1 MFHQEKVPSFNMHVT
16 DANMHVT
23 VPTCDFA
30 KITCQH
36 VWQSFTHMLQNSNM
50 HVAKFQ
56 HGVSNI
62 RTWRYRYEHACYRY
76 EHACYRCEHGKIS
89 VYLSPQKREHHR
101 HPTVPTHETR
111 QIPTHNT
118 LVCASRTNNT
128 YTFHALPRKILCTRL
143 VHHQTLTV
151 HPHLPGSAHVHAPP
165 CAVRHQFRILM
176 NAAASTVDLSPCRHP
191 TAPTTSEAT
200 LCVLHHK
207 RLGHGRQL
215 TLNVESQP
223 PPTPLTTTL
232 FSSEYPVSQA
242 LRQRPKEQMPCS
254 P

>member
-1 MFHQEKVPSFNMHVT
+1 MHVT

-36 VWQSFTHMLQNSNM
+36 VGRVLHTCCKTPTCMLQNFNM
-50 HVAKFQ
+50 AFQTSEHACYRYEHQCYRYEHMHGKFLHIMFQ
-56 HGVSNI
+56 RLQVPTCMLTSVTCMLDVNMML
-62 RTWRYRYEHACYRY
+62 YRYEHACYRY

-128 YTFHALPRKILCTRL
+128 YTFHALPRKILCQAGTSPKS
-143 VHHQTLTV
+143 HC
-151 HPHLPGSAHVHAPP
+151 PPAP
-165 CAVRHQFRILM
+165 AW
-176 NAAASTVDLSPCRHP
+176 
-191 TAPTTSEAT
+191 
-200 LCVLHHK
+200 
-207 RLGHGRQL
+207 
-215 TLNVESQP
+215 
-223 PPTPLTTTL
+223 
-232 FSSEYPVSQA
+232 
-242 LRQRPKEQMPCS
+242 
-254 P
+254 